1 MDKAR
6 SSLESL
12 LRLPPAHEVVADCSV
27 LTCGCLVSESLFAS
41 SASTSCPTCSAA
53 GVALLAPVA
62 PLRTLYQILAEGSR
76 RSLSKRDDREGASLL
91 SLFYTFAK
99 EEAEQL
105 DTDAPDENGIAIPP
119 RPAPAAGSTAS
130 PRSAQY
136 AGAAG
141 AAGSPS
147 EFSISPLTHS
157 GLPVPAPAP
166 APAPTSADEQRE
178 YNFSKCFPF
187 YRKASAFATHP
198 PKLSLLKKSP
208 KYIASDIHS
217 FTDAAGAEV
226 TRFVLLSAS
235 RWSLYQYV
243 AGRPVLVSCGR
254 STGEYGESP
263 ATVAPPSAADVA
275 QEEVVRNDFGE
286 EAAVDD
292 TRRRLAQWDHVHC
305 ALSANYLLVAG
316 TRGVMRVLALSGRP
330 LYTYVTDFPIRCV
343 AVAPDES
350 VAACGITAR
359 ERFSGKEQPFI
370 ILHRLASAQSPE
382 PSGAATGAPGGL
394 ARIEPITISVP
405 YRDPIKLMRFSASS
419 RHLLCS
425 TVWEA
430 RLFIIRLT
438 SGSGDYRKPRLI
450 WSDSSRKRQSVD
462 GHGDEMGEE
471 GLTDVQFDQSHP
483 TLVIAS
489 WCSLTP
495 KPPVVIRLDGVQ
507 MEGGRHASVGSALAD
522 GASAASTGSHADD
535 ERHVTSS
542 ETIMR
547 VSEVGSAIHRFAS
560 SPRGDGMCFVDREGR
575 LYLVSTPNFQL
586 HPSSPMKR
594 VVVQLGEAANAERY
608 QEAASVRFAPDGAK
622 IYVVDRKG
630 LFQVFDFG
638 KGVPGHDGDVVKCK
652 IVM

>member
-1 MDKAR
+1 MEKAR
-6 SSLESL
+6 PLESL
-12 LRLPPAHEVVADCSV
+12 LRLPPSHEVVADCLV
-27 LTCGCLVSESLFAS
+27 LTCGCLVSESAFAQ
-41 SASTSCPTCSAA
+41 SASTSCPVCSAA
-53 GVALLAPVA
+53 GVTLLAPVA
-62 PLRTLYQILAEGSR
+62 PLRTLYQLLAEGSR

-99 EEAEQL
+99 EEADQP
-105 DTDAPDENGIAIPP
+105 TDASESAIAIPP
-119 RPAPAAGSTAS
+119 RPERAIP
-130 PRSAQY
+130 PRPEQ
-136 AGAAG
+136 AAG
-141 AAGSPS
+141 AAGSPL

-157 GLPVPAPAP
+157 VMPAPPAAP
-166 APAPTSADEQRE
+166 PPPPSSADEQRE

-187 YRKASAFATHP
+187 YRKALAFATHS
-198 PKLSLLKKSP
+198 PKLLLLKKSP

-217 FTDAAGAEV
+217 FTDATGAEV
-226 TRFVLLSAS
+226 TRFVLLLES
-235 RWSLYQYV
+235 RWLLYQYK
-243 AGRPVLVSCGR
+243 AGRPALVSCGR
-254 STGEYGESP
+254 LTGEYGALP
-263 ATVAPPSAADVA
+263 AAVAPPLAADTAHEV
-275 QEEVVRNDFGE
+275 VVRNDFGE

-359 ERFSGKEQPFI
+359 ERLLGKEQPFI
-370 ILHRLASAQSPE
+370 ILHRLAMAPASAEAPGAAPGFAARD
-382 PSGAATGAPGGL
+382 PSGLSGGL
-394 ARIEPITISVP
+394 GPIEPVTISGP
-405 YRDPIKLMRFSASS
+405 YRDPIKLMRFSALS

-438 SGSGDYRKPRLI
+438 SGGGDYRKPRLI
-450 WSDSSRKRQSVD
+450 WLDSLRQRQLVD
-462 GHGDEMGEE
+462 AHGDEMGEE
-471 GLTDVQFDQSHP
+471 GLTDVQFDQLHP
-483 TLVIAS
+483 TLVIAT
-489 WCSLTP
+489 WCLLTP
-495 KPPVVIRLDGVQ
+495 RPPVVIRLDGVH
-507 MEGGRHASVGSALAD
+507 MEGARHALVGSALAD

-535 ERHVTSS
+535 ERQATSL

-547 VSEVGSAIHRFAS
+547 VSEVGSAIHRFALL
-560 SPRGDGMCFVDREGR
+560 PRGDGVCFVDREGR

-586 HPSSPMKR
+586 HPSLPMKR